1 MAVVSSGL
9 IFLKKKVN
17 VTNEGVLMYVCV
29 YLLPSNGIIYKT
41 LTKEPIFFVVVTTD
55 SKKEEEDIR

>member
-1 MAVVSSGL
+1 
-9 IFLKKKVN
+9 
-17 VTNEGVLMYVCV
+17 MYVCV